1 LVTTTKHLLIGLFV
15 SVTLAAPAGG
25 RIVRD
30 EGLNF
35 EISLPRELDWEDG
48 AVASEPTCKAHF
60 RTYFKDARTPSEADV
75 MLLVTPARPKE
86 SLKEAAERLRA
97 GLERAVTK
105 TTSRRTTGGKLHGE
119 PCIVVDVVGKGAPT
133 RFHLTWRVAR
143 RGERLYVL
151 FARRT
156 NQAIGD
162 PGVEEEI
169 AKIVGTFRFLR
180 AAEAPPAK
188 PPSAEPPPPAHAA
201 PVPRKVYRLSHWRL
215 ECVKPAGLREVAP
228 EELDKANGVILRFE
242 GHAEQSRCLVRIY
255 ARLHSSSRRVATD
268 KLARQKIERFE
279 KKHAKRME
287 PVTARWKPPLARKGV
302 RLELTAKK
310 LTPEVTRWYLADCR
324 NARQYEIEIITTG
337 HAWEAH
343 VAELL
348 AEFRPR
354 RRLP

>member
-25 RIVRD
+25 RTIRN

-35 EISLPRELDWEDG
+35 EISLPRELDWEQG

-60 RTYFKDARTPSEADV
+60 RTYFKDARTPSEASV
-75 MLLVTPARPKE
+75 MLLVAPARPKE

-119 PCIVVDVVGKGAPT
+119 PCIVVDVVGEGAPT
-133 RFHLTWRVAR
+133 HFHLTWRVAR

-151 FARRT
+151 FACRT

-162 PGVEEEI
+162 PGVEKEI
-169 AKIVGTFRFLR
+169 TKIVGTFRFLR

-188 PPSAEPPPPAHAA
+188 PPPPAPAA
-201 PVPRKVYRLSHWRL
+201 PVPRKAYRLSHWRL

-228 EELDKANGVILRFE
+228 EELDKANDVILRFE
-242 GHAEQSRCLVRIY
+242 GQAEQSRCLVRIY
-255 ARLHSSSRRVATD
+255 ARLRSSSRRVATD

-279 KKHAKRME
+279 KKHAQRME

-302 RLELTAKK
+302 RLELTARK

-337 HAWEAH
+337 QAWEAH
-343 VAELL
+343 VTELL
-348 AEFRPR
+348 AGFKPC